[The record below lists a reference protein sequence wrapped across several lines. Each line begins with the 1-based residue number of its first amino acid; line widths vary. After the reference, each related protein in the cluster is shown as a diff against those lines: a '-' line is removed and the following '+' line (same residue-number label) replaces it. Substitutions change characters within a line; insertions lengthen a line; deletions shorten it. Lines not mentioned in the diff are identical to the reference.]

1 MNQKIDDIGFCEP
14 HSFVLQW
21 QLHMTAM
28 SDSSEFQLAGQA
40 ALITRFQQA
49 GTQVAMYLNGGPDG
63 SSTNR
68 VNGMLN

>member
-1 MNQKIDDIGFCEP
+1 
-14 HSFVLQW
+14 LQW

-28 SDSSEFQLAGQA
+28 SDSSEFQLARQA